1 MKIIYD
7 VMYGELPSEEVIP
20 ASQAEQIARQ
30 HLLGCGR
37 NDVEQ
42 LVPYCRYLSFDRRY
56 TVIFARLANGQIDPV
71 YSVVISAE
79 TGEVLSKPDP
89 AASGH
94 G

>member
-1 MKIIYD
+1 MKKCYD
-7 VMYGELPSEEVIP
+7 VMYRELPSDKVIS
-20 ASQAEQIARQ
+20 ASQAEQIARE

-56 TVIFARLANGQIDPV
+56 TVFFAHLANGQIEPV
-71 YSVVISAE
+71 YSVVINAE